1 MEIRLPFIYGLEE
14 LSPLLAYLL
23 IYVVVLMFFRLYL
36 LPTMTVMR
44 SNSKL
49 NDYIQTLFLVLR
61 RIAVFG
67 FLLLGFLW
75 ALEELGWAD
84 EFYNTLM
91 SIPNFQLPST
101 NIIISGL
108 LILFAIVA
116 YLVIAPAFI
125 RRRNR
130 S

>member
-23 IYVVVLMFFRLYL
+23 IYIVLLMFVRLYL
-36 LPTMTVMR
+36 LPAISTI
-44 SNSKL
+44 SQNSPLKG
-49 NDYIQTLFLVLR
+49 YIESLLLVVR

-84 EFYNTLM
+84 EFYNVLTN
-91 SIPNFQLPST
+91 IPEFEVPST
-101 NIIISGL
+101 NVMISGL
-108 LILFAIVA
+108 LILIAIVA
-116 YLVIAPAFI
+116 YSVIAPAFI
-125 RRRNR
+125 RRRK
-130 S
+130 

>member
-23 IYVVVLMFFRLYL
+23 IYIVLLMFVRLYF
-36 LPTMTVMR
+36 LPAISTI
-44 SNSKL
+44 SQNSPLKEYMESL
-49 NDYIQTLFLVLR
+49 SLVLR

-84 EFYNTLM
+84 EFYNLLTN
-91 SIPNFQLPST
+91 IPKLEVPST
-101 NIIISGL
+101 DVMISGL
-108 LILFAIVA
+108 LILIAIVA

-125 RRRNR
+125 RRRK
-130 S
+130 

>member
-1 MEIRLPFIYGLEE
+1 MEIRLPFIHGLEE

-23 IYVVVLMFFRLYL
+23 IYVVVLMFLRLYL
-36 LPTMTVMR
+36 LPNISAIR
-44 SNSKL
+44 KNSPLKGH
-49 NDYIQTLFLVLR
+49 IHTLMLVLR

-75 ALEELGWAD
+75 ALEELGVAD

-91 SIPNFQLPST
+91 RIPNFQLPST

>member
-23 IYVVVLMFFRLYL
+23 IYIVLLMFVRLYF
-36 LPTMTVMR
+36 LPAISTI
-44 SNSKL
+44 SQNSPLKG
-49 NDYIQTLFLVLR
+49 YIQSLSLVVR

-84 EFYNTLM
+84 EFYNVLTN
-91 SIPNFQLPST
+91 IPKFEVPST
-101 NIIISGL
+101 NVMISGL
-108 LILFAIVA
+108 LILIAIVA
-116 YLVIAPAFI
+116 YSVIAPAFI
-125 RRRNR
+125 RRRK
-130 S
+130 

>member
-23 IYVVVLMFFRLYL
+23 IYIVLLMFVRLYF
-36 LPTMTVMR
+36 LPAISTI
-44 SNSKL
+44 SQNSPLKG
-49 NDYIQTLFLVLR
+49 YIQSLSLVVR

-84 EFYNTLM
+84 EFYNVLTN
-91 SIPNFQLPST
+91 IPEFEVPST
-101 NIIISGL
+101 NVMISGL
-108 LILFAIVA
+108 LILIAIVA
-116 YLVIAPAFI
+116 YSVIAPAFI
-125 RRRNR
+125 RRRK
-130 S
+130 